1 MYQTTATPSRILLQ
15 SSEASV
21 EIFPFGA
28 LLNRYEIRLSDGSRH
43 NAVAAYAD
51 PAAARA
57 QITDAFRSA
66 KLSPFPCRLNQGR
79 YTFAGETRQTGRHL
93 ANGHALHGLLYD
105 APFQNV
111 HTGCDHQAAWVR
123 LEYLF
128 SGSTG
133 YPFPFHM
140 AVHYRLAAQGLSLT
154 TTVRNLGDKT
164 LPLADG
170 WHPYF
175 HLGGGIDGHRLA
187 INAAE
192 RLEFDAELLPSGRRL
207 PDSRFQAAASL
218 NGVELDNSFVLL
230 DPAAQTPACTLTSG
244 RLALDVYAEQ
254 NYPLLQVYIPPERD
268 SIALEN
274 LSGAPDCFNN
284 GIGLIELPPAESVSF
299 RCRYRLYETAP
310 DNIQAA

>member
-1 MYQTTATPSRILLQ
+1 MYQTQATRTRILLQ
-15 SSEASV
+15 SHRAEV

-51 PAAARA
+51 PAAAHT
-57 QITDAFRSA
+57 QITQAFRSA

-79 YTFAGETRQTGRHL
+79 YTFAGETRQTGRHM

-105 APFQNV
+105 APFKTV
-111 HTGCDHQAAWVR
+111 HTGCDREAAWVR

-128 SGSTG
+128 SGSPG
-133 YPFPFHM
+133 YPFPYHI
-140 AVHYRLAAQGLSLT
+140 AVTYRLFSQGLSLT
-154 TTVRNLGDKT
+154 TTVRNLGEHT

-175 HLGGGIDGHRLA
+175 TLGPGIDGHRLA
-187 INAAE
+187 IHSAE
-192 RLEFDAELLPSGRRL
+192 RLEFDADLLPTGRTL
-207 PDSRFQAAASL
+207 PENRFQAGASL
-218 NGVELDNSFVLL
+218 NGVELDNSFILQGQS
-230 DPAAQTPACTLTSG
+230 AQTPACTLMSG

-268 SIALEN
+268 CIAIEN

-284 GIGLIELPPAESVSF
+284 GIGLTELPPDESISF
-299 RCRYRLYETAP
+299 RCRYRLRE
-310 DNIQAA
+310 IQAA